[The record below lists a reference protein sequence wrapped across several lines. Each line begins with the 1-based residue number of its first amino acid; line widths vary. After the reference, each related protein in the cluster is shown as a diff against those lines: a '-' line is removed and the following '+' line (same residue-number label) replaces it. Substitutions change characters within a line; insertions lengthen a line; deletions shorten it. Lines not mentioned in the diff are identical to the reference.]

1 MVETK
6 KRRGIAEIITKYYR
20 EMFLRLERKYLN
32 LFCYKETCHRRQIAN
47 TSTDLSQD
55 EDSTSFDSDTSRM
68 TFLSSC
74 HLIRFIV
81 EVMILSD
88 PVLSERLSPSAAG
101 PGGPEGQGLDQMM
114 YVTV

>member
-6 KRRGIAEIITKYYR
+6 KRRGIAEIITKYCR
-20 EMFLRLERKYLN
+20 EMILCLERKYLN
-32 LFCYKETCHRRQIAN
+32 LFCYKETCHRRQIAH

-101 PGGPEGQGLDQMM
+101 PGGPR
-114 YVTV
+114 VRVWTK